1 MNDMNSEYNRIEV
14 EQWRNRML
22 NQLESELQT
31 MEILRLTGVGDAAK
45 ERAFRNKIEQIKAV
59 DMGEDEP
66 LDKVIEQ
73 ILNIIEKNIERYAVI
88 DKIYEEETKEFVPT
102 NEWFKRVGEDLGF
115 KVYDRY
121 KQSKFERVKLV
132 KREPDEVT
140 ALGYAD
146 FERLV
151 PTVLNMTDRK
161 VKKFMNDRIKTTI
174 VCYGIE
180 NFVDRAVLNGKTVG
194 ITSIFTGASPV
205 ESGHSKFE
213 ELLATF
219 SIRTDSLRFAV
230 SDTPFELPSVYLP
243 QTNKNRQKFLQLYRQ
258 AGFTNGYYA

>member
-59 DMGEDEP
+59 DIGEDEP

-73 ILNIIEKNIERYAVI
+73 ILNIIDKNIERYAVI
-88 DKIYEEETKEFVPT
+88 DKIYKEETQEFEPT
-102 NEWFKRVGEDLGF
+102 NEWFKRKGEDLGF

-121 KQSKFERVKLV
+121 KQHKFERVKLV
-132 KREPDEVT
+132 KRDPIEVT

-146 FERLV
+146 FYRLV
-151 PTVLNMTDRK
+151 STVLERK
-161 VKKFMNDRIKTTI
+161 VKKFMNDEIKTTI

-180 NFVDRAVLNGKTVG
+180 NFVERVVENGKTVG
-194 ITSIFTGASPV
+194 ITSIFTGESPV

-213 ELLATF
+213 ELLASF